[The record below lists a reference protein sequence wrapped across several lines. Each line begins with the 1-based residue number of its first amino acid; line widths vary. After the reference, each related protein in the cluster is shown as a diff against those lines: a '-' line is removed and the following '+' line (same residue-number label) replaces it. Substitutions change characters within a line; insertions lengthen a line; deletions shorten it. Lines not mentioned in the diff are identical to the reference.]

1 MNRIVINLEKRI
13 MNTVMLRRDLLSLTV
28 LLMGMVLSAQEQ
40 IGGWGQGA
48 EAKAIKTMKLFKE
61 KDRD

>member
-1 MNRIVINLEKRI
+1 